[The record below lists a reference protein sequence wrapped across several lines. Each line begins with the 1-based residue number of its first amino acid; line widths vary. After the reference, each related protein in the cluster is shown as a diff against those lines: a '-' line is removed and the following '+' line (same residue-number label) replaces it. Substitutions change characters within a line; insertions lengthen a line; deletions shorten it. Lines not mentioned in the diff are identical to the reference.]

1 MDANVYSD
9 ARLVRER
16 PWFYSF
22 KDVTE
27 EIINIYVDM
36 LKGANGELVDNG
48 ITSTEK
54 KGRRCMGIIKFSFK
68 ESYAELTFYNATDNG
83 KSIESIRKIKA
94 SKHSRSSLMIFREF
108 DQKFE
113 HIGIDAKALNWDY
126 VQDTFKNCVLDS
138 EMKIFSATV
147 KIPYIDMGSSMY
159 HL

>member
-1 MDANVYSD
+1 
-9 ARLVRER
+9 
-16 PWFYSF
+16 
-22 KDVTE
+22 
-27 EIINIYVDM
+27 
-36 LKGANGELVDNG
+36 
-48 ITSTEK
+48 
-54 KGRRCMGIIKFSFK
+54 MGIIKFSFK

-126 VQDTFKNCVLDS
+126 VQDTFKNCVLDP

-159 HL
+159 HV